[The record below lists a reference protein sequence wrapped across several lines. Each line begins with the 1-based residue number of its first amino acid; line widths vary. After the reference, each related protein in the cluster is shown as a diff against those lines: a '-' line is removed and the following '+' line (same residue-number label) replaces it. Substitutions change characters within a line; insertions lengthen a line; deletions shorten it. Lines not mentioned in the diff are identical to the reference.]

1 MQHGNMVRF
10 TGAREK
16 VADGLASWRGKGMG
30 GGRGRTIEDGTGV
43 PDADGSVCE
52 GDQKGGLV
60 VSEDEYM
67 RGSREGSNDTKVEGG
82 RRFCGGARS
91 ERRTK
96 FSEGSENKG

>member
-1 MQHGNMVRF
+1 MVRF

-43 PDADGSVCE
+43 PDADGSACE
-52 GDQKGGLV
+52 GDQKSGLV

-67 RGSREGSNDTKVEGG
+67 RGSREGSNGKS
-82 RRFCGGARS
+82 AL
-91 ERRTK
+91 RTRCPWLC
-96 FSEGSENKG
+96 SAECAALHTPGMLRVSTC